1 MLENR
6 GTQVKDIGSM
16 RKDMK
21 TDLNFR
27 QRSTC
32 YLKLVI
38 KLLERHATV
47 VILFVKNSSSPVIS
61 QKTIKFTVVLMKVS
75 KTNDLG

>member
-1 MLENR
+1 MLEMNR

-32 YLKLVI
+32 YLELVI
-38 KLLERHATV
+38 KLLHNICNNQIR
-47 VILFVKNSSSPVIS
+47 LS
-61 QKTIKFTVVLMKVS
+61 QFLLWLWFNEYEIMRS
-75 KTNDLG
+75 I

>member
-1 MLENR
+1 MLEMNR

-32 YLKLVI
+32 YLELVI
-38 KLLERHATV
+38 KLLQNIFKAMFR
-47 VILFVKNSSSPVIS
+47 L
-61 QKTIKFTVVLMKVS
+61 FTVDMLYF
-75 KTNDLG
+75 

>member
-1 MLENR
+1 MLEMNR

-32 YLKLVI
+32 YLELVI
-38 KLLERHATV
+38 KLLHNIFKAMFR
-47 VILFVKNSSSPVIS
+47 LFAVDMFYSRVQGNV
-61 QKTIKFTVVLMKVS
+61 
-75 KTNDLG
+75 

>member
-47 VILFVKNSSSPVIS
+47 VILFEKNSS
-61 QKTIKFTVVLMKVS
+61 
-75 KTNDLG
+75 

>member
-1 MLENR
+1 MLEMNR

-32 YLKLVI
+32 YLELVI
-38 KLLERHATV
+38 KLLHNIFKAMFC
-47 VILFVKNSSSPVIS
+47 L
-61 QKTIKFTVVLMKVS
+61 FTVDMFYSRVQSNV
-75 KTNDLG
+75 